1 MSSQPD
7 AERPTGAFPYAP
19 PSSGPTLP
27 LPYGQPPSRPGR
39 VLGIVG
45 FVLSF
50 VFPLDIVGLVLCIVA
65 LVQSRHAGHK
75 NGFALAGLIISLAG
89 IVFSAAILA
98 FLIPSMVDL
107 FQTCGRL
114 GNGVHHVG
122 NAIYTC
128 TPTSAYKTWH

>member
-7 AERPTGAFPYAP
+7 AQSPAPALPYAP
-19 PSSGPTLP
+19 PAPGMMPP
-27 LPYGQPPSRPGR
+27 LPYGQVPSRPGR

-50 VFPLDIVGLVLCIVA
+50 VFPLDIAGLVVCIVA
-65 LVQSRHAGHK
+65 LVQSKRAGHK

-89 IVFSAAILA
+89 ILFCAAILA
-98 FLIPSMVDL
+98 VMIPTVMDL

-128 TPTSAYKTWH
+128 TPTSANRIGG